1 MSSKQIPTKRLL
13 SSLKVRFDFKV
24 SCFLCSKS
32 IDFCNKHS
40 YSEVM
45 ILQLRESLIERGD
58 ERNDDWGKDIKCR
71 LELCNDL
78 VAEEEKYHTNC
89 MTKFRLKDGTD
100 KRRGRP
106 EDVQMVKSFE
116 RVCIRLEETSDYK
129 MYTIQEIHLKMA
141 ELNNP
146 DNVYTTKRLKQKL
159 KERYKD
165 HLCFIELPRRTD
177 RYVLQIWPAIYF
189 IS

>member
-1 MSSKQIPTKRLL
+1 MKNSNQEVKVHHSCRQKFTDKRKMSSKQIPTKRLL

-100 KRRGRP
+100 KRRGCP
-106 EDVQMVKSFE
+106 EDVQMVKGFE
-116 RVCIRLEETSDYK
+116 RVCVFSWK
-129 MYTIQEIHLKMA
+129 KHLI
-141 ELNNP
+141 
-146 DNVYTTKRLKQKL
+146 TKCTQSKK
-159 KERYKD
+159 
-165 HLCFIELPRRTD
+165 FI
-177 RYVLQIWPAIYF
+177 
-189 IS
+189 